1 MRVTRLSLRNFR
13 VFPELD
19 LEVPPGVVGVYGP
32 NGAGKSTLVE
42 SILWAL
48 FGVARTAKESLRA
61 DGATGET
68 AATVEFEH
76 DGHLYEVTRS
86 VSGTANGVKA
96 EAACDGQRVA
106 AGAVAVRQY
115 VHHVL
120 GMSAEAFRSSVF
132 CEQKQLDAFS
142 GRRPE
147 ERRKLVLDLLGI
159 TPLDRARD
167 SARAQARSALEQ
179 IEAARLML
187 GDLEALAAEAT
198 ELGGRLVAAE
208 ARRVAAEAAL
218 AGAEQAEAAAAAVA
232 AEEERRKQER
242 DRLAAAYAAA
252 RRRHEEAVARLA
264 ARRSELATLEAAA
277 ERLPALTA
285 VAADLV
291 GLRSQLDALEKR
303 EAARARLVAAEGELA
318 EAIGAVG
325 AADGERLAGAAADGP
340 GGADSLESLE
350 VLEEAAAAAGGGGRR
365 RGGPGRGPGPAR
377 GGDGRGAGGRWA

>member
-19 LEVPPGVVGVYGP
+19 LEVPPGVVGIYGP

-48 FGVARTAKESLRA
+48 FGVARTGKESLRT
-61 DGATGET
+61 DGAAGET
-68 AATVEFEH
+68 VATVEFEH

-86 VSGTANGVKA
+86 LSGAANGVKA

-167 SARAQARSALEQ
+167 SARAQARSAFEQ
-179 IEAARLML
+179 IEAARLVL

-198 ELGGRLVAAE
+198 ELDGRLVAAE
-208 ARRVAAEAAL
+208 AQRVAAEAAL
-218 AGAEQAEAAAAAVA
+218 ASAEQGEAAAAAVA

-242 DRLAAAYAAA
+242 DRLAALYAAA
-252 RRRHEEAVARLA
+252 RRRHEEALARLA
-264 ARRSELATLEAAA
+264 SRRTELAELESAA
-277 ERLPALTA
+277 EGLPALA
-285 VAADLV
+285 AAAADL
-291 GLRSQLDALEKR
+291 GPLRSQLDGVEKR
-303 EAARARLVAAEGELA
+303 DAARARLATAERELA
-318 EAIGAVG
+318 EASSRE
-325 AADGERLAGAAADGP
+325 ERP
-340 GGADSLESLE
+340 GGGHWGGNRLQTLE
-350 VLEEAAAAAGGGGRR
+350 VLEEAAADAGHR
-365 RGGPGRGPGPAR
+365 
-377 GGDGRGAGGRWA
+377 AG

>member
-48 FGVARTAKESLRA
+48 FGVARTGKESLRA
-61 DGATGET
+61 DGATAET
-68 AATVEFEH
+68 VATVEFEH

-86 VSGTANGVKA
+86 VSGPANSVKA

-115 VHHVL
+115 VHQVL

-147 ERRKLVLDLLGI
+147 DRRKLVLDLLGI

-187 GDLEALAAEAT
+187 GDLEGLGAEAT

-208 ARRVAAEAAL
+208 VQRVAAEAAL
-218 AGAEQAEAAAAAVA
+218 AAAEQAEARRPPLPPRRSGASRSVTASPPPTPLAAAAT
-232 AEEERRKQER
+232 RRPSPASPPDARNWPRWKPKPFGCPPS
-242 DRLAAAYAAA
+242 LP
-252 RRRHEEAVARLA
+252 RRRIWPGCGWNSTPW
-264 ARRSELATLEAAA
+264 RSAT
-277 ERLPALTA
+277 P
-285 VAADLV
+285 
-291 GLRSQLDALEKR
+291 
-303 EAARARLVAAEGELA
+303 
-318 EAIGAVG
+318 
-325 AADGERLAGAAADGP
+325 P
-340 GGADSLESLE
+340 GGVWWPPIASWPRQWER
-350 VLEEAAAAAGGGGRR
+350 AATGSAELMAWNHCRCSRRRRPRRAAGRGSRPVGGSPPRR
-365 RGGPGRGPGPAR
+365 P
-377 GGDGRGAGGRWA
+377 

>member
-48 FGVARTAKESLRA
+48 FGVARTGKDSLRS
-61 DGATGET
+61 DGAAGET
-68 AATVEFEH
+68 VAVVEFEH

-86 VSGTANGVKA
+86 LSGAANGVKA

-115 VHHVL
+115 VHQVL

-167 SARAQARSALEQ
+167 TARAQARSAFEQ
-179 IEAARLML
+179 IEAARLVL
-187 GDLEALAAEAT
+187 GDVEALAAEAT
-198 ELGGRLVAAE
+198 DLDGRLVAA
-208 ARRVAAEAAL
+208 AAQRVAAEAGL
-218 AGAEQAEAAAAAVA
+218 EQAEQAEASAVAVA

-242 DRLAAAYAAA
+242 DRRAA
-252 RRRHEEAVARLA
+252 V
-264 ARRSELATLEAAA
+264 
-277 ERLPALTA
+277 
-285 VAADLV
+285 
-291 GLRSQLDALEKR
+291 
-303 EAARARLVAAEGELA
+303 
-318 EAIGAVG
+318 
-325 AADGERLAGAAADGP
+325 
-340 GGADSLESLE
+340 
-350 VLEEAAAAAGGGGRR
+350 
-365 RGGPGRGPGPAR
+365 
-377 GGDGRGAGGRWA
+377 